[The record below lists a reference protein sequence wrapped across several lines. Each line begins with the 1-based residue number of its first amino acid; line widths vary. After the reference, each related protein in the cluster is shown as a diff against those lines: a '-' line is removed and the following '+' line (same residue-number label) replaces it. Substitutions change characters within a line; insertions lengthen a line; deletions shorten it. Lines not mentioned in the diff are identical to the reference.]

1 MHVGA
6 QFDRYPS
13 YVQRLQQS
21 AWASYLPDMIT
32 FRRADTLPLPL
43 PELDGVRFRAV
54 SVGGSFYLAI
64 DGARF
69 DAFTTGSALSF
80 SFSQFSCCIFTRLG
94 CILGNINPFLCVS
107 V

>member
-1 MHVGA
+1 VHVGA

-32 FRRADTLPLPL
+32 FRRADTLPLAL

-69 DAFTTGSALSF
+69 DALKSGLSL
-80 SFSQFSCCIFTRLG
+80 SL
-94 CILGNINPFLCVS
+94 
-107 V
+107 

>member
-1 MHVGA
+1 VHVGA

-32 FRRADTLPLPL
+32 FRRADTLPLAL

-69 DAFTTGSALSF
+69 DAFFCALSF
-80 SFSQFSCCIFTRLG
+80 SFSQFPCCIFIRLG
-94 CILGNINPFLCVS
+94 CILGNINPFL
-107 V
+107 